1 MEQLKYYEIEFIK
14 SQILKDFEEYRGID
28 KVKCD
33 GLDLNKP
40 WSEQQYAQEF
50 NGLWTRSIILSEV
63 YDELDLGKT
72 EVKKIL
78 KSLEDNG
85 ILEWGGDLDGT
96 ALFDEDRN
104 CVSIFIR
111 EENFTKLQKLKNQF
125 DN

>member
-28 KVKCD
+28 KVKCG

-40 WSEQQYAQEF
+40 WSGQQYAQEL

-63 YDELDLGKT
+63 YDKLDLDKT

-78 KSLEDNG
+78 NSLESKG
-85 ILEWGGDLDGT
+85 ILEWNESFEGV
-96 ALFDEDRN
+96 F
-104 CVSIFIR
+104 IYIR
-111 EENFTKLQKLKNQF
+111 EENYNNLIKFKNQF
-125 DN
+125 SN

>member
-14 SQILKDFEEYRGID
+14 SQILKDFEEYRGIN
-28 KVKCD
+28 KVKCE

-50 NGLWTRSIILSEV
+50 NGLWTRQIILDEV
-63 YDELDLGKT
+63 YNELDLGKA

-78 KSLEDNG
+78 KSLEDKDV
-85 ILEWGGDLDGT
+85 LEWNESFEGV
-96 ALFDEDRN
+96 F
-104 CVSIFIR
+104 IYIR
-111 EENFTKLQKLKNQF
+111 EENFIKLQKYKNQF

>member
-1 MEQLKYYEIEFIK
+1 METLKYYEIEFIK

-28 KVKCD
+28 KVKCE

-40 WSEQQYAQEF
+40 WSEQALEIK
-50 NGLWTRSIILSEV
+50 GLWTRSIILDEA
-63 YDELDLGKT
+63 YNELDLGKS

-78 KSLEDNG
+78 KSLEDKG
-85 ILEWGGDLDGT
+85 ILEWSGDLDGT

-104 CVSIFIR
+104 CVSVFIR
-111 EENFTKLQKLKNQF
+111 EDNFNNLQKYKNQF